1 LLQSIEFAR
10 NHHHLTEGIVLAVSA
25 ATVYGFLGVAFEL
38 AAKREYPKWDFMMY
52 KQLCG
57 TLLGLAMALVLRLPF
72 VAPRVLGLALVGA
85 VFYLATLWAYLT
97 ASRERDIAANWTIL
111 NLSVVVPV
119 FLSIFYFHDAFSYSK
134 GVGFGFTVLAI
145 LLIGGVGATKVEFT
159 RGWVRWIAVAF
170 LLNGWFVILLRFVP
184 EKLGAL
190 FTFYFY
196 GLSTLMTFLYK
207 VIVRE
212 NFSRQKGIY
221 WVAALGAATHWSG
234 IMLTILALYLVGQVS
249 AQAGLIVYP
258 ITNGL
263 PIVTGVAIG
272 SFVLRQK
279 ITTRE
284 KWGIACGVV
293 AMALLSWG

>member
-1 LLQSIEFAR
+1 M
-10 NHHHLTEGIVLAVSA
+10 TKGIVLALLA
-25 ATVYGFLGVAFEL
+25 ATLYGVLGVAFEL

-57 TLLGLAMALVLRLPF
+57 TLLGLAMVLVLRVPLIEPHIL
-72 VAPRVLGLALVGA
+72 VLALVGA
-85 VFYLATLWAYLT
+85 VAYLATLWAYLT

-119 FLSIFYFHDAFSYSK
+119 CLSIFYFHDAFSYSK

-145 LLIGGVGATKVEFT
+145 LLIGGLGAKKVDFS

-184 EKLGAL
+184 AKLGAL

-196 GLSTLMTFLYK
+196 GLSAIITILYK

-221 WVAALGAATHWSG
+221 WVAALGAVTHCSG
-234 IMLTILALYLVGQVS
+234 IMLTIVALYVVGQVS

-263 PIVTGVAIG
+263 PIVTGVVIG
-272 SFVLRQK
+272 SFVLRQMV
-279 ITTRE
+279 TTRE

>member
-1 LLQSIEFAR
+1 M
-10 NHHHLTEGIVLAVSA
+10 TKGIVLALLA
-25 ATVYGFLGVAFEL
+25 ATLYGVLGVAFEL
-38 AAKREYPKWDFMMY
+38 AAKRDYPKWDFMTY
-52 KQLCG
+52 KQVCG
-57 TLLGLAMALVLRLPF
+57 TLLGLAMVLVLRVPLIEPHIL
-72 VAPRVLGLALVGA
+72 VLALVGA
-85 VFYLATLWAYLT
+85 VAYLATLWAYLT

-119 FLSIFYFHDAFSYSK
+119 CLSIFYFHDAFSYSK
-134 GVGFGFTVLAI
+134 GAGFGFTVLAI
-145 LLIGGVGATKVEFT
+145 LLIGGLGAKKVDFT

-196 GLSTLMTFLYK
+196 GLSALITILYK
-207 VIVRE
+207 LIVRE

-221 WVAALGAATHWSG
+221 WVAALGAVTHCSG
-234 IMLTILALYLVGQVS
+234 IMLTIVALYVVGEVS

-263 PIVTGVAIG
+263 PIVTGVVIG
-272 SFVLRQK
+272 SFVLRQM

>member
-1 LLQSIEFAR
+1 LLQSIEFGG
-10 NHHHLTEGIVLAVSA
+10 NQHKMSEGIALALLA
-25 ATVYGFLGVAFEL
+25 ATFYGFLGVAFEL
-38 AAKREYPKWDFMMY
+38 AAKREYPSWDFMMY

-57 TLLGLAMALVLRLPF
+57 TLLGLAMALALRLPF
-72 VAPRVLGLALVGA
+72 LEPRVLVLALVGA

-119 FLSIFYFHDAFSYSK
+119 CLSVFQFHDKFSSSK
-134 GVGFGFTVLAI
+134 AVGFGFTVLAI
-145 LLIGGVGATKVEFT
+145 VLIGGLGAKKVDFT
-159 RGWVRWIAVAF
+159 RKWVRWITVAF

-184 EKLGAL
+184 ERLGAL

-196 GLSTLMTFLYK
+196 GLSTLMTLLYK

-212 NFSRQKGIY
+212 DFSNQQGIY
-221 WVAALGAATHWSG
+221 WVAALGAVTHWSG
-234 IMLTILALYLVGQVS
+234 IMLTIVALYLVGQVS
-249 AQAGLIVYP
+249 ARAGLIVYP

-263 PIVTGVAIG
+263 PIVTGVVIG

-279 ITTRE
+279 IARRE
-284 KWGIACGVV
+284 QWGIACGVV
-293 AMALLSWG
+293 AMVLLSSG

>member
-1 LLQSIEFAR
+1 MTKGIMLALL
-10 NHHHLTEGIVLAVSA
+10 A
-25 ATVYGFLGVAFEL
+25 ATLYGFLGVAFEL
-38 AAKREYPKWDFMMY
+38 AAKREYPNWDFMMY

-57 TLLGLAMALVLRLPF
+57 TILGLAMALALRGPF
-72 VAPRVLGLALVGA
+72 TEPRILVLALVGA

-111 NLSVVVPV
+111 NLSVAVPV
-119 FLSIFYFHDAFSYSK
+119 CLSVFQFHDKFSFSK
-134 GVGFGFTVLAI
+134 AAGFGFTVLAI
-145 LLIGGVGATKVEFT
+145 VLISGVGAKKVDFT
-159 RGWVRWIAVAF
+159 RRWVRWIAVAF

-184 EKLGAL
+184 EKLSAL

-196 GLSTLMTFLYK
+196 GLSALMTLLYK
-207 VIVRE
+207 VIVGE
-212 NFSRQKGIY
+212 TFSRQKGIY
-221 WVAALGAATHWSG
+221 WVAALGAVTHWSG
-234 IMLTILALYLVGQVS
+234 IMLTIVALYLVGQVS

-263 PIVTGVAIG
+263 PIVMGIVIG
-272 SFVLRQK
+272 SVVLRQM

>member
-1 LLQSIEFAR
+1 M
-10 NHHHLTEGIVLAVSA
+10 TKGIVLALLA
-25 ATVYGFLGVAFEL
+25 ATLYGVLGVAFEL
-38 AAKREYPKWDFMMY
+38 AAKREYPKWDFMTY
-52 KQLCG
+52 KQVCG
-57 TLLGLAMALVLRLPF
+57 TLLGLAMVLVLRVPLIEPHIL
-72 VAPRVLGLALVGA
+72 VLALVGA
-85 VFYLATLWAYLT
+85 VAYLATLWAYLT

-119 FLSIFYFHDAFSYSK
+119 CLSIFYFHDAFSYSK
-134 GVGFGFTVLAI
+134 GAGFGFTVLAI
-145 LLIGGVGATKVEFT
+145 LLIGGLGAKKVDFT

-196 GLSTLMTFLYK
+196 GLSALITILYK
-207 VIVRE
+207 LIVRE

-221 WVAALGAATHWSG
+221 WVAALGAVTHCSG
-234 IMLTILALYLVGQVS
+234 IMLTIVALYVVGEVS

-263 PIVTGVAIG
+263 PIVTGVVIG
-272 SFVLRQK
+272 SFVLRQM

>member
-1 LLQSIEFAR
+1 M
-10 NHHHLTEGIVLAVSA
+10 LAVLA

-57 TLLGLAMALVLRLPF
+57 TLLGLAMAVVLRLPF
-72 VAPRVLGLALVGA
+72 VAPRVLVLALVGA

-111 NLSVVVPV
+111 NLSVVVPIC
-119 FLSIFYFHDAFSYSK
+119 LSVLQFHDKFSSSK
-134 GVGFGFTVLAI
+134 AAGFGFTVVAI
-145 LLIGGVGATKVEFT
+145 ILIGGLGAKKVNFT
-159 RGWVRWIAVAF
+159 RKWVQWITVAF
-170 LLNGWFVILLRFVP
+170 FLNGWFVILLRFVP

-196 GLSTLMTFLYK
+196 GLSTLMTLLYK
-207 VIVRE
+207 VVVRE

-221 WVAALGAATHWSG
+221 WVAALGAVTHWSG

-263 PIVTGVAIG
+263 PIVMGVVIG

-284 KWGIACGVV
+284 KWGIACGGL
-293 AMALLSWG
+293 AMVLLSWG